1 MLTFFLSFLVGKKI
15 KQNCKVIITAHLLRD
30 VHLHLFIQ
38 QIVEIVL
45 VYTHTRIHIYIFT
58 DCFHRLSWKF
68 TTAIKSFFFLTIP
81 HNIFFQ
87 DIYIYIIGSSKY
99 ATEK

>member
-45 VYTHTRIHIYIFT
+45 VYTHTRIHIYIYLQIVFT
-58 DCFHRLSWKF
+58 DYLGNLQLLSNL
-68 TTAIKSFFFLTIP
+68 FFLNNTSQY
-81 HNIFFQ
+81 FFSRY
-87 DIYIYIIGSSKY
+87 IYIYNRQ
-99 ATEK
+99 